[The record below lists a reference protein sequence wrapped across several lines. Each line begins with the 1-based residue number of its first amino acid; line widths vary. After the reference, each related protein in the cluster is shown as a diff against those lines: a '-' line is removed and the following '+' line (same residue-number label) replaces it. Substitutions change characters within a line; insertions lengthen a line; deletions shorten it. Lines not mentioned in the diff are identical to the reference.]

1 MWHSIHRRHID
12 GTKVPFE
19 VVEMVGL
26 YLDQLAGNNECGFYA
41 MWAML
46 RYIRGKSPEAD
57 KLVCIIPIP
66 FIYVNNSTKRS
77 TYFSFIRAFGYH
89 LFFNDS
95 ARNLN
100 IKGC

>member
-1 MWHSIHRRHID
+1 VQSVWRRHIG
-12 GTKVPFE
+12 GTEVAFE
-19 VVEMVGL
+19 VVEMVGS
-26 YLDQLAGNNECGFYA
+26 YLDQPAGNNEYGFYA

-46 RYIRGKSPEAD
+46 RYIGGKLPEAY
-57 KLVCIIPIP
+57 KLVCIILIP

-77 TYFSFIRAFGYH
+77 TNFSFIHAFGYH